1 MKEEDYIYHLI
12 ARKEWREAEQ
22 KGVPEP
28 DSLQE
33 EGLIHFCEEDW
44 IETVL
49 EFEDKPEEELVALK
63 VNLDRVK
70 DDIRYENKFRHLYR
84 KLESSEVCEAKPLE
98 EVVFR

>member
-1 MKEEDYIYHLI
+1 VKEEEYIYHLI
-12 ARKEWREAEQ
+12 GRKEWKEAEQ
-22 KGVPEP
+22 KGVLEP

-33 EGLIHFCEEDW
+33 EGFIHLCEEGQ

-70 DDIRYENKFRHLYR
+70 DDIRYENKFPHLYR
-84 KLESSEVCEAKPLE
+84 NLRSSEVCEAKPL
-98 EVVFR
+98 VGDS